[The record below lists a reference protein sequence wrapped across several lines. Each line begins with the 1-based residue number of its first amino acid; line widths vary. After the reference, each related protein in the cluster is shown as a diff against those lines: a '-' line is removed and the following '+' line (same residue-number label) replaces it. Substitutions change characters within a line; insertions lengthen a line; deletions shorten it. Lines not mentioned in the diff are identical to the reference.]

1 MASPARNAGTISW
14 HALTVKQTVER
25 LHTNLQK
32 GLSRAE
38 AAERTGQY
46 GRNELHPPPH
56 ISPLKL
62 LLEQF
67 TDFIVL
73 VLVAAALISGVLAI
87 LSHRLDDLIN
97 PAAILA
103 IVLLNGILG
112 FFQEFR
118 AERALAALRQLSA
131 PNARAIR
138 DGEEERIPAAELVP
152 GDLVELK
159 AGDIV
164 PADARV
170 VQSVRLRLDESP
182 LTGESSPVEKFA
194 HADVE
199 QDASID
205 ARTTIIHAGTTVV
218 YGRGRGIVTNIGMQ
232 TELGRIA
239 TLVAEIKEVETPL
252 QQRLN
257 QVGRFLVYISLA
269 IVAIIFPLGILRGN
283 SPLEMLLVAVSLA
296 VAAVPEGLAAVVTI
310 ALALGLRRMARRN
323 ALVRRLPAVETLGAA
338 TVICTDKTGT
348 LTESEM
354 TVRELALQDRMITV
368 SGEGFNPKGEFYER
382 GRGQESPI
390 ISPEED
396 HALRLA
402 FTVGALCNSSRLAE
416 QPDGGFHVAG
426 DPTEGAL
433 LVVAAKAGLRPED
446 FASEFRFVA
455 EYPFDPVRK
464 RMSVVY
470 ARRNEHDDGEDG
482 ALHYAFV
489 KGAPDMILP
498 LCTRVQQEQ
507 RTPPLDAGGRGALES
522 TNALLAEDARRVLA
536 LAYRS
541 LDDWHV
547 DLKPQAIERDLTFVA
562 LAAMMD
568 PPRPEAKR
576 AVAEAQRA
584 GIKVVMITGDH
595 PATARAVALELGISR
610 GGGELL
616 TGGDLNRMSDEELAE
631 RVTHV
636 TEYARV
642 SPEDKLRIVRAW
654 KATEGNVVAMTGD
667 GINDAPALKEA
678 AIGIAMGIQ
687 GTDVAKEAADMVL
700 TDDNFA
706 SIVAAVEEGR
716 AIYDNI
722 RKFIHYLLSGN
733 IGEVLTVFLGP
744 IFGLPLPLLP
754 IQILWMNLT
763 TDSLPALALGVEKA
777 EPNIM
782 LRRPRDPNEPVVG
795 RQLLGL
801 MIAQGLFIGVV
812 QFVGFALEY
821 LVFTQQDIEK
831 ARSVALYLCIF
842 AQNLHAFNIRSQRLS
857 IFKLGLFSN
866 PWMILS
872 FAAVTII
879 TLITAY
885 LPFFHTILQIDPIG
899 PSEWGMILS
908 LAVLPV
914 IGMEIVKAVWARHEG
929 REVGR

>member
-1 MASPARNAGTISW
+1 MSSADRVAGSEPW
-14 HALTVKQTVER
+14 HALTVNQTVER
-25 LHTNLQK
+25 LDTNLQK
-32 GLSRAE
+32 GLTVAE
-38 AAERTGQY
+38 AARRGGLY
-46 GRNELHPPPH
+46 GRNELRPPLPV
-56 ISPLKL
+56 SPFKL

-67 TDFIVL
+67 SDFIVL
-73 VLVAAALISGVLAI
+73 VLVAAAIISGVLAL
-87 LSHRLDDLIN
+87 LSHKFDDLIN

-138 DGEEERIPAAELVP
+138 EGKEERIPAADLVP
-152 GDLVELK
+152 GDLIELK

-170 VQSVRLRLDESP
+170 VQSVHLRLDESA
-182 LTGESSPVEKFA
+182 LTGESLPVEKLA
-194 HADVE
+194 HVE
-199 QDASID
+199 VNQYAPID
-205 ARTTIIHAGTTVV
+205 ARTTILHAGTTVV
-218 YGRGRGIVTNIGMQ
+218 YGRGRGVVTRIGMR

-239 TLVAEIKEVETPL
+239 KLVAEIKEVETPL
-252 QQRLN
+252 QLRLN

-269 IVAIIFPLGILRGN
+269 IVAIIFPIGLLRGN
-283 SPLEMLLVAVSLA
+283 SPLDMLLVAVSLA

-354 TVRELALQDRMITV
+354 TVRELVLRDRTISV
-368 SGEGFNPKGEFYER
+368 RGEGYSPKGEFYER
-382 GRGQESPI
+382 GSGLESPV

-396 HALRLA
+396 HELRLA
-402 FTVGALCNSSRLAE
+402 FTVGALCNSSRLVE
-416 QPDGGFHVAG
+416 QPDGGFQVAG

-433 LVVAAKAGLRPED
+433 LVLAAKAGLRPED

-464 RMSVVY
+464 RMSVIY
-470 ARRNEHDDGEDG
+470 AGRNEQDDG
-482 ALHYAFV
+482 LHYAFV

-498 LCTRVQQEQ
+498 LCTRVQQEH
-507 RTPPLDAGGRGALES
+507 RTPLLDLGGRSAFES
-522 TNALLAEDARRVLA
+522 TNAQLAENARRVLA
-536 LAYRS
+536 LAYRP
-541 LDDWHV
+541 LEDWHA
-547 DLKPQAIERDLTFVA
+547 DLTPQAIERDLTFVA

-568 PPRPEAKR
+568 PPRPEAKG
-576 AVAEAQRA
+576 AVAEAKRA
-584 GIKVVMITGDH
+584 GIKVVMVTGDH
-595 PATARAVALELGISR
+595 PATARAVAHELGISL
-610 GGGELL
+610 GDGALL
-616 TGGDLNRMSDEELAE
+616 TGADLNHMSDEELAE
-631 RVTHV
+631 RVTEV

-678 AIGIAMGIQ
+678 AIGIAMGVH

-744 IFGLPLPLLP
+744 ILGMPLPLLP

-782 LRRPRDPNEPVVG
+782 LRPPRAPNEPIIG

-801 MIAQGLFIGVV
+801 MIAQGLFIGLV

-821 LVFTQQDIEK
+821 WVFSQQDIEK

-857 IFKLGLFSN
+857 LFRLGLFSN

-885 LPFFHTILQIDPIG
+885 VPIFHTILQTDPIG
-899 PSEWGMILS
+899 PGEWGMILS
-908 LAVLPV
+908 LAILPV
-914 IGMEIVKAVWARHEG
+914 IGMEIVKAVWARGER
-929 REVGR
+929 RETGML